1 MHKSNKSK
9 IEVKGVSI
17 TIVDSSQGDYISVTD
32 MCKGFGDDTLIY
44 NWLRNKNTVEFLG
57 LWEKLNNP
65 NFKGLEFETFKNEAG
80 TNRFS
85 LTPRKWIDATNA
97 IGLMSKSGKYGG
109 GTFAHKDIAF
119 EFGTWLS
126 PEFKLLLIKEFQ
138 QLKDAEAKFSNI
150 EWDFKRLLSKVNYRI
165 HTDSIKENLIP
176 SLQIEKS
183 NERLVYASEADILNY
198 AVFGLTAK
206 QWSQKNPELVL
217 MGGNIRDYAD
227 LHQLTVLANLE
238 SYNAILISQGVVKDD
253 RIQQLR
259 TAAVQQLV
267 SLKSSNYLDNE
278 IQSPNLPNS
287 KKDNE

>member
-65 NFKGLEFETFKNEAG
+65 NFKNEAG

-206 QWSQKNPELVL
+206 QWSQKNPELAL
-217 MGGNIRDYAD
+217 KGGNIRDYAD

-238 SYNAILISQGVVKDD
+238 SYNAILISQGVDKSD
-253 RIQQLR
+253 RVQQLR

-287 KKDNE
+287 KKDIE